1 MQGKHVGASLFLP
14 LDSSHATLLL
24 QQLSCKGSCFKG
36 LHSEFSVMNMIITK
50 VVAWKPLGG
59 YGHLFAHFKLLPCV
73 ASCPMPNVVQF
84 ALTILLFSSSTNG
97 FIIPYNYGVFWSCS
111 VMAYWVTN
119 AFMLWNTFWTGCI
132 YIYIYRTSFR
142 HLAPGTSSYHLPP
155 GKGCLKVRCPCLS
168 SRYWSYSLHAQIN
181 SAVSYVLFL
190 LYRLRGV
197 RTLAT
202 QTHQLLEVLHPGLLP
217 QLQLHVVTKLR

>member
-84 ALTILLFSSSTNG
+84 ALTILLFSSSANG
-97 FIIPYNYGVFWSCS
+97 FVKPYNYGVFWSCS
-111 VMAYWVTN
+111 VMAY
-119 AFMLWNTFWTGCI
+119 
-132 YIYIYRTSFR
+132 
-142 HLAPGTSSYHLPP
+142 
-155 GKGCLKVRCPCLS
+155 
-168 SRYWSYSLHAQIN
+168 
-181 SAVSYVLFL
+181 
-190 LYRLRGV
+190 
-197 RTLAT
+197 
-202 QTHQLLEVLHPGLLP
+202 
-217 QLQLHVVTKLR
+217 